1 MLQTASHA
9 EGAPASAWPSSE
21 RAGKARAAET
31 SSAPNAP
38 AAFAFRHRLR
48 PEQVFGLVFV
58 VGIHIAALYAMWTYR
73 LLPLPAEAAT
83 VFVNFISPP
92 AKPETL
98 PPPPK
103 PEAPKPVKLE
113 KPLPVTPQPPP
124 PPQQLVAEAPVL
136 APSEPVAPAPPAVP
150 PPAPTIIAPAPVF
163 AASAPA
169 APPKPAGPVSLS
181 DDLSV
186 SCPDR
191 SPPSYPL
198 AARRRGEQG
207 RVVLRVELDERGSI
221 ARAQIANSSGSSL
234 LDEAA
239 LAAVRQWHCNPAQ
252 RGGQAVRAVALQP
265 FNFTLEGR

>member
-21 RAGKARAAET
+21 RAGKARVAET

-58 VGIHIAALYAMWTYR
+58 VGIHIVALYAMWNYR

-124 PPQQLVAEAPVL
+124 PQQLVAEAPIL